1 MVIDWKNKVEK
12 SNQIDQSPWGK
23 LKILNKRVAYHFTEI
38 MARQSQPYYK
48 QSLLRARQLS
58 QNLWCQE
65 TNEIIQ
71 ILNNLRKDFLLV
83 REQLRLM
90 GELASDSVT
99 SFIEPP
105 EQTELA
111 NLTMN
116 IKGVLIAGVPG
127 AGGKDAI
134 FAILINADKSVRDEV
149 EEAWAK
155 RNVCPLY
162 LTEDNGGILVHET
175 SSIMPTSK
183 L

>member
-1 MVIDWKNKVEK
+1 
-12 SNQIDQSPWGK
+12 
-23 LKILNKRVAYHFTEI
+23 
-38 MARQSQPYYK
+38 
-48 QSLLRARQLS
+48 
-58 QNLWCQE
+58 
-65 TNEIIQ
+65 
-71 ILNNLRKDFLLV
+71 
-83 REQLRLM
+83 M
-90 GELASDSVT
+90 GELASDSTT

-162 LTEDNGGILVHET
+162 LTEDNGGIFVHDVN
-175 SSIMPTSK
+175 SITPTSK